1 MVSFAAGLAAGV
13 AALALLY
20 WVAAAGFRNGDRATD
35 AKVSAVLRNAG
46 QPDESRPV
54 VVATVRNPSG
64 TPVLT
69 GLSVRRA
76 RLPYWL
82 TGALS
87 VTVPRR
93 TRRRKF
99 RPGGYACVGIVPGET
114 TVRFMVPVRAAAP
127 RYRLT
132 AAVGQSG
139 GRLRVYRLRVA
150 PAHLRVGAEL
160 TVPFG
165 ENLSN

>member
-13 AALALLY
+13 AVLALLC
-20 WVAAAGFRNGDRATD
+20 WAAAAGFRNGDRATD
-35 AKVSAVLRNAG
+35 ARVSAVLRDSG
-46 QPDESRPV
+46 QPDEPRPV

-64 TPVLT
+64 TPVLA
-69 GLSVRRA
+69 GARVRRA

-82 TGALS
+82 TGTLS

-99 RPGGYACVGIVPGET
+99 RPGAYTCVGVVPGET
-114 TVRFMVPVRAAAP
+114 AVRFMVPVRAAAS
-127 RYRLT
+127 RYLLT

-139 GRLRVYRLRVA
+139 GRLRVYRVHVA
-150 PAHLRVGAEL
+150 PARFPVARSNGP
-160 TVPFG
+160 VR